1 MSEATA
7 EAPVWSDEARDS
19 LSRLEAELGD
29 AILERAAM
37 AGDPVVRIAADAWRR
52 AAIACKEVVGC
63 DYLSFV
69 SAVDWMPAPVVGDEG
84 AGDTSTPAQPREQ
97 TWGLAGGTTRFQLL
111 ACVES
116 TRAPFRRIVLK

>member
-7 EAPVWSDEARDS
+7 EAPALSETGRES
-19 LSRLEAELGD
+19 LAALEAELGEALID
-29 AILERAAM
+29 RAVM
-37 AGDPVVRIAADAWRR
+37 AGDPVVRVAPGAWRQ
-52 AAIACKEVVGC
+52 AAIACKERLGC

-69 SAVDWMPAPVVGDEG
+69 SAIDWMPAPIVGEEG
-84 AGDTSTPAQPREQ
+84 SGDTSTPAQPREQ
-97 TWGLAGGTTRFQLL
+97 TVGLAGGETRFQLL